1 MAYSISELGR
11 VAALLFLHSLLAGGA
26 ARFLMQGREHPERWC
41 VEGSRLQIGPIHPEN
56 PK

>member
-26 ARFLMQGREHPERWC
+26 A
-41 VEGSRLQIGPIHPEN
+41 EN
-56 PK
+56 GQPRS